1 MIDSDLESSYN
12 QPWRVLPE
20 GHGCY
25 FFVIIFLCP
34 HPTPPSV
41 RVSHSCLWGLSGSP
55 IQRPLSLLTS
65 PLLSLSLARPPWIMQ
80 LLSIAPAEW
89 RMRRKHVGGDGGRL
103 NRSRRPHSFGKQ
115 GSGNLSNWGEH
126 VLGPW
131 IGKQQASPYVSLCHK
146 DALAYL
152 PWQTGLPETINLA
165 RFIKIK
171 QWPLTSPL
179 SVRQMPRSNSIGLER
194 SLSPFSLL

>member
-1 MIDSDLESSYN
+1 
-12 QPWRVLPE
+12 
-20 GHGCY
+20 
-25 FFVIIFLCP
+25 
-34 HPTPPSV
+34 
-41 RVSHSCLWGLSGSP
+41 
-55 IQRPLSLLTS
+55 
-65 PLLSLSLARPPWIMQ
+65 MQ
-80 LLSIAPAEW
+80 LLSIAPADW
-89 RMRRKHVGGDGGRL
+89 RIRRKHVGGDGGRM

-126 VLGPW
+126 VPGPW
-131 IGKQQASPYVSLCHK
+131 IGKQQAGPYVSLCHK

-179 SVRQMPRSNSIGLER
+179 SVRQMPRSNSIGLEHY
-194 SLSPFSLL
+194 SLSPFSLLPSVKHPKPESGRLREMVVGIVCLQQAESVFSSTVGETPLQVLSCSGWKKKHFHFTISLVVWCLQLAGGGSKGFCS